1 VIGELFRRVTLDP
14 FLAPEE
20 RSAGPRPGQVPF
32 QAHIE
37 LLQFFLAHRDDIV
50 ERIQGVLNA
59 QRKPIE
65 YLRDGSLLSRH
76 FEDCFFIGVTESQSR
91 LRGQLEDAHWASGFR
106 PRELPGLHNGLVDPA
121 EMMIRAFHMWGQTRW
136 PGRNGR
142 VHYAHT
148 LFNLYVIRCL
158 ELLSM
163 RVWDAGLVRPS
174 LGEGGSSSAGD
185 RLSHVQGVLDQ
196 LWTITP
202 ADQPVL
208 VRDARWLIQMAQSPA
223 TDELGAYF
231 EVAEQVAE
239 TLSDEDR
246 IEIHKAGVRMAAGHL
261 RSQIRHYS
269 MKKAVSLNEKSLVLI
284 TRKSNALDF
293 ALLIQE
299 LVPLLE
305 AYERAW
311 QREDGQKRLELAGAI
326 CQGISPDPELF
337 LNRVELLGAY
347 SMIEHLFI
355 TTDRDGHVVYTPM
368 GTRHVQ
374 LLHEY
379 EARIGRVSK
388 PLSDD
393 CPHFRPVAGA
403 YSPYGVLYGF
413 SSDLIE
419 HMALKASQADA
430 VTHFSLEDVF
440 VDGDADARTRA
451 DKLAWVSGWRKLPH
465 LKREVEQLF
474 EYPQQ
479 FAEDIFDR
487 IEHALRKRVS
497 GGESNAV
504 VQTGR
509 LFILAGE
516 DLQADS
522 KASLPDLPVRYIGS
536 SDMQLVAAHKADA
549 HEEPHLL
556 SDRREGRCLLSYKTP
571 GGWVAM
577 TKDILTEVLGEGRD
591 VKIAGLPPE
600 AVEVLKLTCPNLV
613 IG

>member
-1 VIGELFRRVTLDP
+1 MDRHL
-14 FLAPEE
+14 
-20 RSAGPRPGQVPF
+20 VPF
-32 QAHIE
+32 QAHVE

-59 QRKPIE
+59 QRKPLE

-76 FEDCFFIGVTESQSR
+76 FEDCFYIGVTQSQSR
-91 LRGQLEDAHWASGFR
+91 LRGQLEAAHWASGFR
-106 PRELPGLHNGLVDPA
+106 PRELPGLHNGLIDPA
-121 EMMIRAFHMWGQTRW
+121 EMMIRAFYMWQQTRW

-148 LFNLYVIRCL
+148 LFNLSVIRCL

-163 RVWDAGLVRPS
+163 RVWDDEA
-174 LGEGGSSSAGD
+174 SSAGD

-223 TDELGAYF
+223 TDDLDAYF
-231 EVAEQVAE
+231 DVAEKIAE
-239 TLSDEDR
+239 TLSPEDR
-246 IEIHKAGVRMAAGHL
+246 IEIHKAGVRMTGGHL
-261 RSQIRHYS
+261 RSQIRYYS
-269 MKKAVSLNEKSLVLI
+269 MKKAASLNEQSLVLD
-284 TRKSNALDF
+284 TRNTNALDF

-305 AYERAW
+305 AYEYAW
-311 QREDGQKRLELAGAI
+311 QSDDGQRRLELASAI

-355 TTDRDGHVVYTPM
+355 TTDGDGHVVYTPM
-368 GTRHVQ
+368 GQRHVQ

-379 EARIGRVSK
+379 EARIGRASK

-413 SSDLIE
+413 SSDLME
-419 HMALKASQADA
+419 HMALKATQPDA

-440 VDGDADARTRA
+440 VDGDANT
-451 DKLAWVSGWRKLPH
+451 DKLAWVSGWRQLPH
-465 LKREVEQLF
+465 LKRDVEQLF
-474 EYPQQ
+474 DYPQQ

-487 IEHALRKRVS
+487 IEHALRRRVS
-497 GGESNAV
+497 DGESNAV

-509 LFILAGE
+509 LFILGA
-516 DLQADS
+516 DDRQADS
-522 KASLPDLPVRYIGS
+522 KVSLIPDLPVSYIGS
-536 SDMQLVAAHKADA
+536 SDMEIVATHKADA
-549 HEEPHLL
+549 FDEPRLL
-556 SDRREGRCLLSYKTP
+556 SDRREGRCLLSYQTP
-571 GGWVAM
+571 GGWVAI
-577 TKDILTEVLGEGRD
+577 TKTILTEVLGAGRD
-591 VKIAGLPPE
+591 VKIVGLPPV
-600 AVEVLKLTCPNLV
+600 AVDALKLMCRSLV
-613 IG
+613 ILPEKGTGVIR

>member
-1 VIGELFRRVTLDP
+1 MIGE
-14 FLAPEE
+14 
-20 RSAGPRPGQVPF
+20 SVPF
-32 QAHIE
+32 QAHLE

-76 FEDCFFIGVTESQSR
+76 FEDCFFIGVTQSQSR
-91 LRGQLEDAHWASGFR
+91 LRGQLEDAHWASGFK
-106 PRELPGLHNGLVDPA
+106 PRELPGLHNGLIDPA
-121 EMMIRAFHMWGQTRW
+121 EMMIRAFHMWQQTRW

-163 RVWDAGLVRPS
+163 RVWDDGA
-174 LGEGGSSSAGD
+174 SSAGD

-223 TDELGAYF
+223 TDDLGAYF
-231 EVAEQVAE
+231 EVAEKIAE
-239 TLSDEDR
+239 TLPVEDR
-246 IEIHKAGVRMAAGHL
+246 IEIHKAGVRLAAGHL
-261 RSQIRHYS
+261 RSQTRYYS
-269 MKKAVSLNEKSLVLI
+269 MKKAVPLDEKSLILS
-284 TRKSNALDF
+284 TRKTNALDF
-293 ALLIQE
+293 ALLIHD

-305 AYERAW
+305 AYEHAW
-311 QREDGQKRLELAGAI
+311 QSEDGQKRLELAGAI

-355 TTDRDGHVVYTPM
+355 TTDGDGHVVYTPM
-368 GTRHVQ
+368 GQRHVQ

-413 SSDLIE
+413 SSDLME
-419 HMALKASQADA
+419 HMALKATQPDA

-440 VDGDADARTRA
+440 VDGDANT

-474 EYPQQ
+474 DYPQQ

-487 IEHALRKRVS
+487 IEHALRRRVS

-509 LFILAGE
+509 LFILAA
-516 DLQADS
+516 DDRQADP
-522 KASLPDLPVRYIGS
+522 KASLIPEAYD
-536 SDMQLVAAHKADA
+536 
-549 HEEPHLL
+549 EPRLL
-556 SDRREGRCLLSYKTP
+556 SDRREGRCLLSYQTP
-571 GGWVAM
+571 GGWVAI
-577 TKDILTEVLGEGRD
+577 TKDILTEVLAEGRD
-591 VKIAGLPPE
+591 AKIVGLPPV
-600 AVEVLKLTCPNLV
+600 AVDVLKLMCRSLV
-613 IG
+613 ILPDGVRLP